1 MIIRLDE
8 RQRQRQDTKHLT
20 RYTKDNK
27 TIDEKPK
34 TNNKTP
40 CQIVESSDRVIY
52 YQIRNRLRI
61 LPFDFIKEYHKY
73 LHSS

>member
-20 RYTKDNK
+20 RYTKDTK

-34 TNNKTP
+34 TKRRTRKTKTKD
-40 CQIVESSDRVIY
+40 E
-52 YQIRNRLRI
+52 
-61 LPFDFIKEYHKY
+61 
-73 LHSS
+73 